1 MQMKKNKKIIILTI
15 FFIITI
21 TIISIFLI
29 NKHSEKSKIQVVL
42 DTYCNENV
50 QERINTQS
58 SITNDNFV
66 IEDLLFQIDGK
77 NVLGVIEIDDI
88 NYEGLIYEGTS
99 MQTLA
104 KGVGHFENTPYFE
117 GNVCLAAHNTN
128 KFWAKLHTLKE
139 GDLINYYSFLG
150 TKQYK
155 VFNISSVSETDWSNL
170 ENTEENTLTLITCI
184 KGQKDNRLCV
194 QAKEF

>member
-1 MQMKKNKKIIILTI
+1 MNKNKKIIILTI

-139 GDLINYYSFLG
+139 GSLINYYSFLG

>member
-1 MQMKKNKKIIILTI
+1 MNKNKKIIILTI

>member
-1 MQMKKNKKIIILTI
+1 MNKNKKIIILTI

-21 TIISIFLI
+21 TLISIFLI

>member
-1 MQMKKNKKIIILTI
+1 MNKNKKIIILTI

-66 IEDLLFQIDGK
+66 IENLLFQIDGK

>member
-1 MQMKKNKKIIILTI
+1 MNKNKKIIILTI

-139 GDLINYYSFLG
+139 GALINYYSFLG

>member
-1 MQMKKNKKIIILTI
+1 MNKNKKIIILTI

-88 NYEGLIYEGTS
+88 NYDGLIYEGTS